1 MLTVALATGIH
12 IRMSVTTATQT
23 SRNVVVTA
31 MAVTTCLGP
40 DLDSTWSAL
49 LAGKSGIGP
58 LTDEFVTRYDLP
70 VRIGGRLTEHPGA
83 HLTRIEQRRHSYV
96 QQLALVLGRQVWSEA
111 GTPEVDAERLAVS
124 VGTGLGGGDAFLTA
138 VDAMREGGYRKVP
151 PLTVPMVMPNGP
163 AARVGLE
170 FGAKAG
176 VYAPTSACSSGAE
189 AIAHA
194 WRLIRTGEADVVIAG
209 GVEGYIEAI
218 PIAGFAM
225 MRAMSTRNDEPGLA
239 SRPFDRD
246 RDGFVFGE
254 AGALLVLESEEFAR
268 ARGATVHGRILGAG
282 ITSDGYH
289 ITGTDPDGAG
299 AARAMRKALA
309 TAELTA
315 ADIDHIDA
323 HATSTPIGDASE
335 ANAIAAV
342 AEHASVYAPKS
353 ALGHSIGAVGAL
365 EAILTLCTLR
375 DQTVPPTLN
384 FDNPDPGVELD
395 IVHGI
400 ARPQRISQALSN
412 SFGFGGHNVTLAFG
426 RA

>member
-1 MLTVALATGIH
+1 MG
-12 IRMSVTTATQT
+12 VTTATQT
-23 SRNVVVTA
+23 SRAVVVTG
-31 MAVTTCLGP
+31 MAATTCLGP
-40 DLDSTWSAL
+40 DLDSTWAAL

-58 LTDEFVTRYDLP
+58 LTDDFVTRYDLP
-70 VRIGGRLTEHPGA
+70 VRIGGRLTEGPGE

-96 QQLALVLGRQVWSEA
+96 QQLALVLGRQVWEHA
-111 GTPEVDAERLAVS
+111 GAPDTDPERLGVAI
-124 VGTGLGGGDAFLTA
+124 GTGLGGGDAFMTA
-138 VDAMREGGYRKVP
+138 VDAMREGGYRRVP

-194 WRLIRTGEADVVIAG
+194 WRLIRTGEADIVIAG
-209 GVEGYIEAI
+209 GVEGYIEAV
-218 PIAGFAM
+218 PIASFAM
-225 MRAMSTRNDEPGLA
+225 MRAMSTRNAEPALA

-268 ARGATVHGRILGAG
+268 ARGARVHGRVLGAG

-289 ITGTDPDGAG
+289 ITGTEPDGAG
-299 AARAMRKALA
+299 AARAMRKAIA
-309 TAELTA
+309 TAGLEPS
-315 ADIDHIDA
+315 DIDHVDA
-323 HATSTPIGDASE
+323 HATSTPVGDASE
-335 ANAIAAV
+335 AKAIAAV
-342 AEHASVYAPKS
+342 TPHASVYAPKS

-365 EAILTLCTLR
+365 EAILTLCTIAGES
-375 DQTVPPTLN
+375 VPPTLN
-384 FDNPDPGVELD
+384 FENPDPDVDLD

-400 ARPQRISQALSN
+400 ARPQRIAHALSN

>member
-1 MLTVALATGIH
+1 MG
-12 IRMSVTTATQT
+12 VTTASQT
-23 SRNVVVTA
+23 RRNVVVTGMTA
-31 MAVTTCLGP
+31 TTCLAP
-40 DLDSTWSAL
+40 DLDGTWSGL
-49 LAGKSGIGP
+49 LAGESGIGP
-58 LTDEFVTRYDLP
+58 LDDDFVTEYDLP
-70 VRIGGRLTEHPGA
+70 VRIGGKLKQRPGEH
-83 HLTRIEQRRHSYV
+83 LSRIEQRRHSYV
-96 QQLALVLGRQVWSEA
+96 QQLALVLSRQLWGAA
-111 GTPEVDAERLAVS
+111 GKPDVDGERLGVA

-138 VDAMREGGYRKVP
+138 VDAMRAGGYRKVP

-194 WRLIRTGEADVVIAG
+194 WRLIATGEADVVIAG

-218 PIAGFAM
+218 PIASFAM
-225 MRAMSTRNDEPGLA
+225 MRATSTRNDEPTRA

-254 AGALLVLESEEFAR
+254 AGALLVLESEEFALARR
-268 ARGATVHGRILGAG
+268 AEILGRVLGAG

-289 ITGTDPDGAG
+289 ITGTEPEGAG
-299 AARAMRKALA
+299 AARAMRKAIEA
-309 TAELTA
+309 AGLTP
-315 ADIDHIDA
+315 ADITHINA
-323 HATSTPIGDASE
+323 HATSTPVGDASE

-375 DQTVPPTLN
+375 DQIVPPTLN
-384 FDNPDPGVELD
+384 FDNPDPGVDLD
-395 IVHGI
+395 IVHGQ
-400 ARPQRISQALSN
+400 ARPQSLSHALSN

-426 RA
+426 RP

>member
-1 MLTVALATGIH
+1 
-12 IRMSVTTATQT
+12 
-23 SRNVVVTA
+23 
-31 MAVTTCLGP
+31 
-40 DLDSTWSAL
+40 
-49 LAGKSGIGP
+49 
-58 LTDEFVTRYDLP
+58 
-70 VRIGGRLTEHPGA
+70 
-83 HLTRIEQRRHSYV
+83 
-96 QQLALVLGRQVWSEA
+96 
-111 GTPEVDAERLAVS
+111 
-124 VGTGLGGGDAFLTA
+124 
-138 VDAMREGGYRKVP
+138 
-151 PLTVPMVMPNGP
+151 
-163 AARVGLE
+163 
-170 FGAKAG
+170 
-176 VYAPTSACSSGAE
+176 
-189 AIAHA
+189 
-194 WRLIRTGEADVVIAG
+194 
-209 GVEGYIEAI
+209 
-218 PIAGFAM
+218 
-225 MRAMSTRNDEPGLA
+225 MSTRNDEPGLA

-268 ARGATVHGRILGAG
+268 ARGAAVHGRILGAG

-299 AARAMRKALA
+299 AARAMRKAIDA
-309 TAELTA
+309 ADLTA

-342 AEHASVYAPKS
+342 AKHASVYAPKS

-384 FDNPDPGVELD
+384 FDNPDPGVDLD